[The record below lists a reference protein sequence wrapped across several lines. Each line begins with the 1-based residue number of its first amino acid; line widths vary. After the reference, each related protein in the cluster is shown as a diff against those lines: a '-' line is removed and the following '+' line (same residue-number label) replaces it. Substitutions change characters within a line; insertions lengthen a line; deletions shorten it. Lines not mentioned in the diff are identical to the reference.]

1 MDLKTEALNPKWWL
15 VITAIVHTFVGML
28 STYDSSNDNETMILG
43 IMLII
48 PVYML
53 YAAFMTEGQAQARL
67 AAVIA
72 GPIVVWFLVCAAMG
86 LEVTY
91 ATENVTWELSAEL
104 IPPLLFWGMTALTG
118 ILGWNSSNMDKT
130 VLALKVC
137 GWSSIAMGMIFFLIP
152 EWYAELE
159 GANTENIAWL
169 RNLGAALIAINGVG
183 ALLAARDPIAERN
196 LYDVVMLASVL
207 ETIALGWST
216 ITWEFSAT
224 KEIFIT
230 GPLILAALVSIA
242 LIILRPKIVE
252 N

>member
-1 MDLKTEALNPKWWL
+1 MNK
-15 VITAIVHTFVGML
+15 
-28 STYDSSNDNETMILG
+28 
-43 IMLII
+43 
-48 PVYML
+48 
-53 YAAFMTEGQAQARL
+53 
-67 AAVIA
+67 AV
-72 GPIVVWFLVCAAMG
+72 
-86 LEVTY
+86 
-91 ATENVTWELSAEL
+91 
-104 IPPLLFWGMTALTG
+104 LT
-118 ILGWNSSNMDKT
+118 
-130 VLALKVC
+130 LKVC
-137 GWSSIAMGMIFFLIP
+137 GWSSIAMGLIFFLIP

-230 GPLILAALVSIA
+230 GPLVLAALVSIA